1 MAHLL
6 LQIIL
11 FSSEVVM
18 LNRFYRIERWNKGL
32 LVDAVFQNG
41 FYMFEGTGV

>member
-11 FSSEVVM
+11 FSPEVVM
-18 LNRFYRIERWNKGL
+18 LNRFYSIERCRKGL
-32 LVDAVFQNG
+32 FVDAVFQNG